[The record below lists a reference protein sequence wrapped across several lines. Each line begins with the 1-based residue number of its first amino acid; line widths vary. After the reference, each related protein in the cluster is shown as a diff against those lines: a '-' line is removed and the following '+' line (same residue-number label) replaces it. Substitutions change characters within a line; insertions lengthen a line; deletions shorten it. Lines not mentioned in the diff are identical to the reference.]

1 MSEPT
6 GWRRNARIAALPLIA
21 VVAASL
27 LGQLA
32 TFPNLAPWYAG
43 LIKPSFNP
51 PNWIFGPVWTALYG
65 LMAYAA
71 YRISKLA
78 PSPAQRVAVGLFYA
92 QLALNAA
99 WPWMFFAAHSPALGM
114 VNVVP
119 QLVVVV
125 AAAITFIRLDRIAGM
140 CLLPLIAWVTFAA
153 TLNAAIWR
161 LNG

>member
-71 YRISKLA
+71 YRILKLA
-78 PSPAQRVAVGLFYA
+78 PSPAQRVAIVLFYA

-125 AAAITFIRLDRIAGM
+125 ATAITFIRLDRTAGI

>member
-71 YRISKLA
+71 YRILKLA
-78 PSPAQRVAVGLFYA
+78 PSPAQRVAIVLFYA